1 MPHPTKSLGLTR
13 DMSRTEAMVLP
24 RPLRLQVGTFHL
36 GSRGVRKLPVF
47 TNDDTRRRFLS
58 LVDSVIAKYHWQLHT
73 FCLMT
78 NHYHLLVETE
88 EPTLSV
94 GMQYLLSRYAQWFD
108 WREAYEGHL
117 FERRFFSREIEGD
130 RDVLAT
136 SRYILLNPVRAG
148 ICHSAADWKWSSF
161 GATAGTTSAATSR
174 PRLSS
179 WTLDY
184 FGRRNPERARDR
196 FADFIRAGEAEAR
209 SRRPGR
215 G

>member
-1 MPHPTKSLGLTR
+1 
-13 DMSRTEAMVLP
+13 LP
-24 RPLRLQVGTFHL
+24 RPLRDQIGTFHL
-36 GSRGVRKLPVF
+36 GSRGVRKLPIF
-47 TNDDTRRRFLS
+47 TDDDTRRGFLS
-58 LVDSVIAKYHWQLHT
+58 LLDRVMDRYRWELHT

-78 NHYHLLVETE
+78 NHYHLLVTTE

-108 WREAYEGHL
+108 WRHGYEGSV
-117 FERRFFSREIEGD
+117 FERRFFSREIETD
-130 RDVLAT
+130 RDLLST

-148 ICHSAADWKWSSF
+148 MRRTAAGWKWSSYA
-161 GATAGTTSAATSR
+161 ATAGTTPPASAP

-184 FGRRNPERARDR
+184 FGRRNPERARVR
-196 FADFIRAGEAEAR
+196 FADFIRAGESEAR
-209 SRRPGR
+209 SMRQQR

>member
-1 MPHPTKSLGLTR
+1 MPHPTKSSGLTP

-36 GSRGVRKLPVF
+36 GSRGVRKLPIF
-47 TNDDTRRRFLS
+47 TDDGTRRRFLA
-58 LVDSVIAKYHWQLHT
+58 LVDTVVEKFHWELHT

-78 NHYHLLVETE
+78 NHYHLLVETK

-94 GMQYLLSRYAQWFD
+94 GMQHLLSRYAQWFD
-108 WREAYEGHL
+108 WREEYEGHV

-130 RDVLAT
+130 RDLLAR

-148 ICHSAADWKWSSF
+148 ICRSAAEWKWSSYA
-161 GATAGTTSAATSR
+161 ATAGTTPATVA
-174 PRLSS
+174 PRLST

-184 FGRRNPERARDR
+184 FGRRDPERARAR

-209 SRRPGR
+209 SKRPGR